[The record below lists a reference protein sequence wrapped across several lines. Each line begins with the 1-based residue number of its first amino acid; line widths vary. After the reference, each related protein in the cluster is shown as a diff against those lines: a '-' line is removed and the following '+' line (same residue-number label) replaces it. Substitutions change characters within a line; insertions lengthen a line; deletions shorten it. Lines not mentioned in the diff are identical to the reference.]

1 MEKKKTFE
9 ASMNRLNEIVNGLE
23 KNEASLEESI
33 SLFEEGLLLVKECD
47 AQLRSFEVKVQELLK
62 TYGSVKDKD

>member
-62 TYGSVKDKD
+62 TYGNVKDKD